1 MHVIYGGTFD
11 PVHHGHLRLALE
23 ISDRLGVDY
32 VSLVPCHIPPH
43 RGQTGAS
50 SSQRLELLR
59 LAVAGEPQL
68 RIDDREL
75 SREGASYTADTLRQL
90 RAELG
95 PDEPLVMVVG
105 TDAFAAFDRWREW
118 QQIPGLAHVVVVRR
132 PGPALDPSSEPARL
146 LAERGV
152 ESPEALH
159 DSPCGCVLELDP
171 PLLDV
176 SATGIRERI
185 GDGRSPRYLVPDS
198 VWTEIRRQGLY
209 GACPDGNF

>member
-1 MHVIYGGTFD
+1 MQVIYGGTFD

-23 ISDRLGVDY
+23 ISDRLDVDY

-59 LAVAGEPQL
+59 LAVANERQL

-75 SREGASYTADTLRQL
+75 AREGASYTADTLRQL

-95 PDEPLVMVVG
+95 PAEPLVMVVG
-105 TDAFAAFDRWREW
+105 TDAFAGFDRWLEW
-118 QQIPGLAHVVVVRR
+118 RQIPELAHVVVVRR
-132 PGPALDPSSEPARL
+132 PGPALDPSGEPARL

-152 ESPEALH
+152 EGPETLH
-159 DSPCGCVLELDP
+159 DCPCGHFLELDP
-171 PLLDV
+171 PLLDI

-185 GDGRSPRYLVPDS
+185 ADGRSPRYLMPDP
-198 VWTEIRRQGLY
+198 VWAEIRRQRLY

>member
-23 ISDRLGVDY
+23 ISDRLGVEY
-32 VSLVPCHIPPH
+32 VSLVPSHIPPH

-50 SSQRLELLR
+50 SGQRLELLR
-59 LAVAGEPQL
+59 LAVANEPQL

-75 SREGASYTADTLRQL
+75 AREGASYTADTLRQL
-90 RAELG
+90 RGELG

-105 TDAFAAFDRWREW
+105 TDAFSGFDRWREW
-118 QQIPGLAHVVVVRR
+118 QQIPELAHVVIVRR
-132 PGPALDPSSEPARL
+132 PGPALDPSGEPARL
-146 LAERGV
+146 LAERSVAGV
-152 ESPEALH
+152 EALH
-159 DSPCGCVLELDP
+159 GQPCGAFLELDP
-171 PLLDV
+171 PLLDI

-185 GDGRSPRYLVPDS
+185 GDGRSPRYLMPDP
-198 VWTEIRRQGLY
+198 VWWEIRRQGLY